1 MLHQVISTINRR
13 IQPLFLGNWTLSNG
27 GPILY
32 SLHLTRIKPSSHR
45 IIPGTL
51 QEHLVNPYTPG
62 SDMVLQVLDQELGS
76 QFYSA
81 QNMCKV
87 YKTSVFVQTPRASW
101 EMISHTSYRNGYGS
115 IPIDT
120 FLVGWTS
127 IYQLFWGSLG
137 TRVLTHPQ
145 ICIYIYMWK
154 SWITGNTNKNY
165 RPSGGEY
172 FIHIDFLLN
181 VPEIQDYYGCY
192 GCCWAWIAKGYYGCY
207 DQRRGDHDSPS
218 RSLCSCI
225 FMYPLVMTNIA
236 IEHYWTWPI
245 EIVDLAIKDGDVPVR
260 YVSLPEGISH

>member
-1 MLHQVISTINRR
+1 MRLDEYVY
-13 IQPLFLGNWTLSNG
+13 PLNMGVTNNKLGN
-27 GPILY
+27 
-32 SLHLTRIKPSSHR
+32 
-45 IIPGTL
+45 
-51 QEHLVNPYTPG
+51 
-62 SDMVLQVLDQELGS
+62 
-76 QFYSA
+76 
-81 QNMCKV
+81 
-87 YKTSVFVQTPRASW
+87 
-101 EMISHTSYRNGYGS
+101 GS

-145 ICIYIYMWK
+145 ICIYIY
-154 SWITGNTNKNY
+154 ICETVELPETPTKNY